1 MRGRDLVK
9 RILTFSRQSDPEQK
23 PFQPGPIIQESL
35 KLLQASLPSIIEL
48 KHNITSTS
56 WVLGDPIQIQQVLL
70 NLVTNAAHAMRE
82 AGGKITVELTD
93 IAVPAGLD
101 APHPDLKPGRFVK
114 LSVCDTGCGVDSAS
128 LERIFEPFFTTKRAG
143 EGTGLGLAMVHGI
156 VKAHNGAITVAS
168 APARG
173 STFTVFLPAV
183 EGAPTYAV
191 KADNASPQ
199 GHERILVIDDEGAL
213 IETEKAV
220 LERLGYRVMG
230 ETDSLRALDLF
241 REHPDRFD
249 LVMTD
254 HMMPRMTGIE
264 LAREV
269 IMIRPDIPIILCTG
283 FNDSIT
289 LDSAR
294 AVGIQAFLMK
304 PATRQEIAEA
314 IRQALD
320 ART

>member
-1 MRGRDLVK
+1 
-9 RILTFSRQSDPEQK
+9 
-23 PFQPGPIIQESL
+23 
-35 KLLQASLPSIIEL
+35 
-48 KHNITSTS
+48 
-56 WVLGDPIQIQQVLL
+56 
-70 NLVTNAAHAMRE
+70 
-82 AGGKITVELTD
+82 
-93 IAVPAGLD
+93 
-101 APHPDLKPGRFVK
+101 
-114 LSVCDTGCGVDSAS
+114 
-128 LERIFEPFFTTKRAG
+128 
-143 EGTGLGLAMVHGI
+143 MVHGI

-183 EGAPTYAV
+183 EGAPTCAV

-220 LERLGYRVMG
+220 LERLGYRVIG